1 MKTRNRTRIARV
13 SPALMVAMLALLV
26 ALSGTAIATTSAI
39 VTGKQ
44 IVNGSITGADVKNR
58 SLRPIDFRGSLRG
71 PRGLQG
77 ITGPQGPQG
86 PSGIAGQPGPKGDQG
101 DKGDKGEKGDKGQDL
116 TVDSTLP
123 PGKTLA
129 GVWATSEQFHSV
141 TFQPRLAFAIPEA
154 NHHYIGL
161 GDPKPSACQGTAA
174 APTAATGHV
183 CVYANWEFDVNS
195 VQFSNPE
202 FSKLGFNLFF
212 YYGSANGNARG
223 TWAATA
229 PVPINLP

>member
-1 MKTRNRTRIARV
+1 MKTSNRARIGRV
-13 SPALMVAMLALLV
+13 SPALAVAMLALLV
-26 ALSGTAIATTSAI
+26 ALTGTAVATTSAV

-77 ITGPQGPQG
+77 MPGPQGPQG
-86 PSGIAGQPGPKGDQG
+86 QSGIAGQPGPKGDQG
-101 DKGDKGEKGDKGQDL
+101 EKGDKGEKGQDL

-129 GVWATSEQFHSV
+129 GVWATSEHYQSV
-141 TFQPRLAFAIPEA
+141 TFQPRLAFSIQEA

-161 GDPKPSACQGTAA
+161 GDPKPPACQGTTA
-174 APTAATGHV
+174 APTAAPGHL
-183 CVYANWEFDVNS
+183 CIYANWEFDVTS
-195 VQFSNPE
+195 AQFVNTE
-202 FSKLGFNLFF
+202 FSKLGFSLFF
-212 YYGSANGNARG
+212 YYASANGNARG

-229 PVPINLP
+229 PVFNLP

>member
-86 PSGIAGQPGPKGDQG
+86 PAGIAGQPGPKGDQG
-101 DKGDKGEKGDKGQDL
+101 ER
-116 TVDSTLP
+116 
-123 PGKTLA
+123 
-129 GVWATSEQFHSV
+129 ATKAS
-141 TFQPRLAFAIPEA
+141 R
-154 NHHYIGL
+154 
-161 GDPKPSACQGTAA
+161 
-174 APTAATGHV
+174 ATR
-183 CVYANWEFDVNS
+183 
-195 VQFSNPE
+195 
-202 FSKLGFNLFF
+202 
-212 YYGSANGNARG
+212 AR
-223 TWAATA
+223 T
-229 PVPINLP
+229 